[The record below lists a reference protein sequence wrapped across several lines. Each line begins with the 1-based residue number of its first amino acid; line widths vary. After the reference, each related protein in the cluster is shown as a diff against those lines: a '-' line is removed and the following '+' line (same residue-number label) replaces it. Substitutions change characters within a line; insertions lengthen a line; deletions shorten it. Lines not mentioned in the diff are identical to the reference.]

1 MSRQVTVPCGSRY
14 VGDLRITTEEWISGT
29 VEGEVVVEAGGSLA
43 VTGLVTQG
51 IVVALGGAAYVTGVV
66 GGLQV
71 QRAGD
76 AVLDGRSVGDLQNWG
91 RVIIAG
97 VVEGQ
102 VVTHPGAATEIVPGA
117 VVHSG

>member
-1 MSRQVTVPCGSRY
+1 MSRQVTVPGGTRF
-14 VGDLRITTEEWISGT
+14 VGDLRVTAEEWISGT

-43 VTGLVTQG
+43 VTGVVTKG
-51 IVVALGGAAYVTGVV
+51 IVVALGGSAYVTGKV
-66 GGLQV
+66 GGLWV
-71 QRAGD
+71 ERAGD
-76 AVLDGRSVGDLQNWG
+76 AVLDGTSVGDLQNWG

-117 VVHSG
+117 VVHAV